1 MLRLLLPGGP
11 GKFAEVPLSL
21 RVGYSLRSA
30 LLRVHQF
37 PGNLY
42 AAVVAT
48 TFLAVTVYYP
58 FISFVELRFLD
69 GTVV

>member
-21 RVGYSLRSA
+21 CVGYSLCST

-42 AAVVAT
+42 AAVIAT

-58 FISFVELRFLD
+58 FIIFVELHFLN
-69 GTVV
+69 GAVV